1 MNTNEMKIK
10 ENGGYVS
17 PMCTIF
23 MMKEEPLM
31 AAESGDSLE
40 SPAPINP
47 PSGETENPNPAKQYS
62 NTSVWDED

>member
-10 ENGGYVS
+10 GNGGYVS
-17 PMCTIF
+17 PTCTVF

-31 AAESGDSLE
+31 VAESE
-40 SPAPINP
+40 VSPTPVNP

>member
-1 MNTNEMKIK
+1 MNTNEIKIK

-31 AAESGDSLE
+31 VAESED
-40 SPAPINP
+40 SPAINP
-47 PSGETENPNPAKQYS
+47 PSGETDNPNPAKQYS

>member
-17 PMCTIF
+17 PTCTIF

-31 AAESGDSLE
+31 AAESE
-40 SPAPINP
+40 SSPTPVSP
-47 PSGETENPNPAKQYS
+47 PKGETDNPNPAKQYS